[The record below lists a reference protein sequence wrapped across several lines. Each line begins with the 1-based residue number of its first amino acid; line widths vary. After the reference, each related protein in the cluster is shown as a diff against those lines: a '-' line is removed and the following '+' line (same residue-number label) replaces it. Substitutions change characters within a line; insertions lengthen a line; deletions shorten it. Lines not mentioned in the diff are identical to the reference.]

1 MDYSFLKRLNR
12 VGLTRIS
19 VTGGGGVFQVRI
31 GTGDAVDA
39 ACVRLERGGLRCDCG
54 YRACRHIESLEACGF
69 LAATDESREMAD
81 AA

>member
-19 VTGGGGVFQVRI
+19 VTGSGGVFQVRI
-31 GTGDAVDA
+31 GASEGVDT

-54 YRACRHIESLEACGF
+54 NRTCRHIESLEACGF
-69 LAATDESREMAD
+69 LVTTDETRELAD

>member
-1 MDYSFLKRLNR
+1 MDHSFLKRLNR

-19 VTGGGGVFQVRI
+19 VTGSSGVFQVRI
-31 GTGDAVDA
+31 GAGDTIDSAS
-39 ACVRLERGGLRCDCG
+39 VRMERGGLRCDCG

-69 LAATDESREMAD
+69 LATTDHTRELAD